1 MHTADKE
8 GNLVSESYLPEFLY
22 ASFNRATSMN
32 IDDNAHRKNERLF
45 YIRMNIS
52 TMRLGKD
59 MKKGETYDVKNM
71 ELSSI
76 ILK

>member
-1 MHTADKE
+1 
-8 GNLVSESYLPEFLY
+8 
-22 ASFNRATSMN
+22 MN

-52 TMRLGKD
+52 RMRLGKD